1 MKAHSQKRFTAR
13 RTVYEVLIVITLT
26 HLLND
31 MIQSVIPAS
40 YPLIKEKFG
49 FSFVQIGIITLVF
62 QLATSLFQ
70 PFVGSYTDRHPRPY
84 SLVFG
89 MCLTFAGLLLLSF
102 AGRFSFILLAV
113 AVIGFGSSI
122 FHPCASRVARMA
134 SWRRKGFAQS
144 VFQVGGEGGN
154 AVGPLVAAMVVVP
167 YGLRAIGWFAG
178 VAVVAALL
186 LVWIG
191 RWLSRQLADG
201 VRWKHLKV
209 EGEPSGLSKEKIG
222 FALFLLVALMFAKN
236 FYVNSMA
243 NYFTF
248 FLIDKFGLTIQDS
261 QICLFIYLFAFAVGI
276 IAGGAVGDRFGR
288 KYVILGSILGASP
301 FTVFLPYADSLFWTL
316 FLAVVTALIISSAF
330 SSILVYAT
338 DLIPERFGTVAG
350 AFYGLSFA
358 LGGIGSVFFG
368 WLADA
373 TSIRYVFE
381 ITTLLPLFG
390 ILAVFLPNLVR
401 NR

>member
-113 AVIGFGSSI
+113 AIIGLGSSV

-201 VRWKHLKV
+201 VRWKHLRV
-209 EGEPSGLSKEKIG
+209 EGESSGLSKKKIG
-222 FALFLLVALMFAKN
+222 FALILLVALMFAKN

-301 FTVFLPYADSLFWTL
+301 FTVFLPYVDSLFWTL

-373 TSIRYVFE
+373 TNIRYVFE